1 MARKNEAKFFV
12 TLDTKQ
18 YTAAFKKLSAGNAN
32 YLKQLKL
39 MQQQEARYR
48 QSQKALGASLTN
60 LARKT
65 EVIAKGYQHFGATL
79 SNNNRIVSTAISGYK
94 SFQQSQQR
102 IATSLGQSTKAIRT
116 QTAALQQ
123 QKLAYAGMSGAG
135 RAAALPPVEGPTK
148 PFGKATPILPPVAPR
163 QTYEYERIKTATK
176 EASLAQKGFAKNT
189 EVVGAAAKRTTGRL
203 KAMGNSIA
211 GFARQLKAFAA
222 IIAITQLYKMAEDAG
237 QLNNRI
243 LVVSRNTEEFNS
255 NFQRLQVIAKQTR
268 SPLKDT
274 AVLFSRMRI
283 ATKRLGY
290 DLDQVA
296 EATENLSKMMRI
308 QGVGAHEARSAVL
321 QLSQALQSGRL
332 AGDEFRAIQEIMPAL
347 LGDIARATGYPIEQ
361 LKDLAREGKI
371 TPQVIMDALL
381 NNTEKINF
389 MFERTKMT
397 VGDMGQQ
404 IRNSFL
410 IAFSTMQK
418 NEGVAAGLHDMY
430 VQIAA
435 VFEVVAQSIRL
446 VVNAVLL
453 LNAAFDKLQ
462 NFLGKTKKEMSDTN
476 IFFDMTKNKI
486 SQLSTALAIL
496 SGNYGKNKSAIENA
510 AIVLANLNA
519 AAEEELRINERAKKA
534 REMAMSNLGYT
545 YKDALE
551 NEKKLA
557 EETQKIIDALED
569 GEEKVARYSLAWA
582 NLKTGI
588 NLADVVENLRELGE
602 GFRETTFKTL
612 VEDFPRG
619 FGDAVADTVMEGKS
633 LKDGLSSLF
642 KSLAKQVISQI
653 VMMITQMLIMKAIMA
668 SLGFGGM
675 AFGTGFGGQG
685 MSGLFGGLGKGIGA
699 ISKGIGGLFADGGR
713 PPVGVA
719 SIVGERG
726 PELFVP
732 DTPGTIIPNEQMGGT
747 VVIQRLEIMPGANID
762 QALMDK
768 PATYWVD
775 LAQEKILPA
784 LNTLGQAG
792 NTTTLKQRESR

>member
-18 YTAAFKKLSAGNAN
+18 YTYAFKKLAAGNAN
-32 YLKQLKL
+32 YIKQLKL

-79 SNNNRIVSTAISGYK
+79 SNNNKIVSTAISGYK
-94 SFQQSQQR
+94 SFQLSQQR

-163 QTYEYERIKTATK
+163 QTYEYERIRKATK
-176 EASLAQKGFAKNT
+176 EAANAQKGLAKGISGVNA
-189 EVVGAAAKRTTGRL
+189 VAKKTTGTLRG
-203 KAMGNSIA
+203 MGATLVNFTRI
-211 GFARQLKAFAA
+211 LKAFA
-222 IIAITQLYKMAEDAG
+222 IVIAAQKLFEFAENAG
-237 QLNNRI
+237 QLNNR
-243 LVVSRNTEEFNS
+243 LRVVSKSAEELTV
-255 NFQRLQVIAKQTR
+255 NFERMRDIARRTR
-268 SPLKDT
+268 TPIKDAT
-274 AVLFSRMRI
+274 VLFVRMRI

-290 DLDQVA
+290 DIDDVA
-296 EATENLSKMMRI
+296 QATENLSKMMKV
-308 QGVGAHEARSAVL
+308 QGVSMHESRSAML

-332 AGDEFRAIQEIMPAL
+332 QGDEFRAIQEIMPAL
-347 LGDIARATGYPIEQ
+347 LGDIAQATGYPIEA
-361 LKDLAREGKI
+361 LKDLASEGKI
-371 TPQVIMDALL
+371 TPKVIMDALL
-381 NNTEKINF
+381 QNTEKIDF
-389 MFERTKMT
+389 MFQRTKMT
-397 VGDMGQQ
+397 IGDLGTA
-404 IRNSFL
+404 IKNSFTTM
-410 IAFSTMQK
+410 FSELQR
-418 NEGVAAGLHDMY
+418 NEGGAANLARAYQLVADS
-430 VQIAA
+430 
-435 VFEVVAQSIRL
+435 FEVVAEALGLIVTSLIFLASLFPSTEDDLKKLEESNRELFKSFKESGAEAGFFTRAMQ
-446 VVNAVLL
+446 AVGVEVRNEAGYLETL
-453 LNAAFDKLQ
+453 AEVYRTLRKSMMSAMEVAELDKQ
-462 NFLGKTKKEMSDTN
+462 RRQE
-476 IFFDMTKNKI
+476 
-486 SQLSTALAIL
+486 AID
-496 SGNYGKNKSAIENA
+496 
-510 AIVLANLNA
+510 A
-519 AAEEELRINERAKKA
+519 AAASGITLSPAQLKLETEELIKAVEAQQAKLTNYRSA
-534 REMAMSNLGYT
+534 WDNLKHGISLDDT
-545 YKDALE
+545 VDSMKRL
-551 NEKKLA
+551 
-557 EETQKIIDALED
+557 
-569 GEEKVARYSLAWA
+569 GEEFK
-582 NLKTGI
+582 
-588 NLADVVENLRELGE
+588 
-602 GFRETTFKTL
+602 ETAFKTL
-612 VEDFPRG
+612 VEDFPQG
-619 FGDAVADTVMEGKS
+619 FGNAVADTIMDGKS
-633 LKDGLSSLF
+633 LKDSLGSMF
-642 KSLAKQVISQI
+642 KQMAKQVIAQI
-653 VMMITQMLIMKAIMA
+653 VAMITQMLIMKAIMA

-675 AFGTGFGGQG
+675 AFGTGFAGQG

-699 ISKGIGGLFADGGR
+699 IAKGIGGLFADGGR

>member
-12 TLDTKQ
+12 TLDAKQ
-18 YTAAFKKLSAGNAN
+18 YTAAFKKLAAGNAN
-32 YLKQLKL
+32 YIKQLKL

-48 QSQKALGASLTN
+48 QTQKALGAALTN
-60 LARKT
+60 LARRT
-65 EVIAKGYQHFGATL
+65 EVIARGYQHFGATL
-79 SNNNRIVSTAISGYK
+79 SNNNKIVSTAIRGYK
-94 SFQQSQQR
+94 SFQQNQKR
-102 IATSLGQSTKAIRT
+102 IATSLGQSTAAIKT
-116 QTAALQQ
+116 QTAALQK

-135 RAAALPPVEGPTK
+135 RAPMLPPVEGPTK

-163 QTYEYERIKTATK
+163 QTYELERIKKATK
-176 EASLAQKGFAKNT
+176 EASQAQKALAGNMK
-189 EVVGAAAKRTTGRL
+189 VVNGVARVGTKTMGAFGS
-203 KAMGNSIA
+203 SIRNIA
-211 GFARQLKAFAA
+211 SYLKAFAV
-222 IIAITQLYKMAEDAG
+222 IAAATQIVKLAEDAG

-243 LVVSRNTEEFNS
+243 LVVSRNTDEFNA
-255 NFQRLQVIAKQTR
+255 NFRRLQEIAKRTR
-268 SPLKDT
+268 SPLRDT

-296 EATENLSKMMRI
+296 TATENLSKMMRI

-371 TPQVIMDALL
+371 TPKVIMDALL
-381 NNTEKINF
+381 DNTDKINF
-389 MFERTKMT
+389 MFDRTKMT
-397 VGDMGQQ
+397 VGDMATQ

-410 IAFSTMQK
+410 SMFSVITK
-418 NEGVAAGLHDMY
+418 NEGAAASLHRVY
-430 VQIAA
+430 TAIADTFQLLA
-435 VFEVVAQSIRL
+435 DSIGFVVTSFLFLASRFPSIE
-446 VVNAVLL
+446 
-453 LNAAFDKLQ
+453 DK
-462 NFLGKTKKEMSDTN
+462 T
-476 IFFDMTKNKI
+476 
-486 SQLSTALAIL
+486 
-496 SGNYGKNKSAIENA
+496 
-510 AIVLANLNA
+510 ANLTKEQEKLYKTMEEGGANMGILGRGLKA
-519 AAEEELRINERAKKA
+519 LGVEVSADQSLFAQLAQGISTVNQKMLEQMAREELLRKTRAELKETYEKDGITYTKAELEAETERIIKA
-534 REMAMSNLGYT
+534 M
-545 YKDALE
+545 
-551 NEKKLA
+551 
-557 EETQKIIDALED
+557 EEQEQ
-569 GEEKVARYSLAWA
+569 EFARYTQAFGD
-582 NLKTGI
+582 LKTGI
-588 NLADVVENLRELGE
+588 NLADVVENMQELGE
-602 GFRETTFKTL
+602 SFRSTAFKTL
-612 VEDFPRG
+612 VEDFPTG
-619 FGDAVADTVMEGKS
+619 FGNAVADTIMEGES
-633 LKDGLSSLF
+633 LKDGLSNLF
-642 KSLAKQVISQI
+642 KQLAKQVIAQI
-653 VMMITQMLIMKAIMA
+653 VAMITQMLIMKAIMA
-668 SLGFGGM
+668 SMGFGGL
-675 AFGTGFGGQG
+675 AFGQGFAGQG
-685 MSGLFGGLGKGIGA
+685 LGGLFGGIGKGISL

>member
-48 QSQKALGASLTN
+48 QTQKALGASLTN

-79 SNNNRIVSTAISGYK
+79 SNNNKIVSTAISGYK

-102 IATSLGQSTKAIRT
+102 IAASLGQSTKAIRT

-163 QTYEYERIKTATK
+163 QTYEYERIRKATK
-176 EASLAQKGFAKNT
+176 EAANAQKGLSKSINNIN
-189 EVVGAAAKRTTGRL
+189 AAAKKASGAL
-203 KAMGNSIA
+203 KGMGATLVS
-211 GFARQLKAFAA
+211 FARILKAFA
-222 IIAITQLYKMAEDAG
+222 IVIAAQKLFEFAENAG
-237 QLNNRI
+237 QLNNR
-243 LVVSRNTEEFNS
+243 LRVVSASAEELTV
-255 NFQRLQVIAKQTR
+255 NFERMRDIARRTR
-268 SPLKDT
+268 TPIKDAT
-274 AVLFSRMRI
+274 VLFVRMRI

-290 DLDQVA
+290 DIDDVA
-296 EATENLSKMMRI
+296 QATENLSKMMKV
-308 QGVGAHEARSAVL
+308 QGVSMHESRSAML

-332 AGDEFRAIQEIMPAL
+332 QGDEFRAIQEIMPAL
-347 LGDIARATGYPIEQ
+347 LGDIAQATGYPIEA
-361 LKDLAREGKI
+361 LKDLASEGKI
-371 TPQVIMDALL
+371 TPKVIMDALL
-381 NNTEKINF
+381 QNTEKIDF
-389 MFERTKMT
+389 MFQRTRMT
-397 VGDMGQQ
+397 IGDLGTAVK
-404 IRNSFL
+404 NSFTTM
-410 IAFSTMQK
+410 FSELQR
-418 NEGVAAGLHDMY
+418 NQGGAANLARAYELVADA
-430 VQIAA
+430 
-435 VFEVVAQSIRL
+435 FEVVAEALGLIVTSLTFLASLFPSTENDLKKLEESNSELHKSFKESGSEAGMFTKALQAMG
-446 VVNAVLL
+446 VEVNNEAG
-453 LNAAFDKLQ
+453 
-462 NFLGKTKKEMSDTN
+462 FLET
-476 IFFDMTKNKI
+476 
-486 SQLSTALAIL
+486 LSSGFRALRNSMLSSMEIAELEKQKRQEAID
-496 SGNYGKNKSAIENA
+496 
-510 AIVLANLNA
+510 A
-519 AAEEELRINERAKKA
+519 AAASGITLSPAQLKLETEELIKAVEAQQAKLTNY
-534 REMAMSNLGYT
+534 RS
-545 YKDALE
+545 
-551 NEKKLA
+551 
-557 EETQKIIDALED
+557 
-569 GEEKVARYSLAWA
+569 AWD

-588 NLADVVENLRELGE
+588 SLDDTVDNMRRLGE
-602 GFRETTFKTL
+602 EFKETAFKTL
-612 VEDFPRG
+612 VEDFPQG
-619 FGDAVADTVMEGKS
+619 FGNAVADTIMDGKS
-633 LKDGLSSLF
+633 LKDSLGSMF
-642 KSLAKQVISQI
+642 KQMAKQVIAQI
-653 VMMITQMLIMKAIMA
+653 VAMITQMLIMKAIMA

-675 AFGTGFGGQG
+675 AFGTGFAGQG
-685 MSGLFGGLGKGIGA
+685 MSGLFGGLGKGIGSIA
-699 ISKGIGGLFADGGR
+699 KGIGGLFADGGR